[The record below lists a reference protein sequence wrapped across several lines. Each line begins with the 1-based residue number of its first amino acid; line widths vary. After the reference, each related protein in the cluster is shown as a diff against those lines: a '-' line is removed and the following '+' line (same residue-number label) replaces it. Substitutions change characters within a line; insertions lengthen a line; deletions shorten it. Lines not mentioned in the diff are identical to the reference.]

1 MASAWWGTQRFRGLL
16 VARIRRWE
24 RELHML
30 REWWTV
36 RWLTQE
42 QMTRSLRGTLESRW
56 GIGPEQEF
64 GV

>member
-1 MASAWWGTQRFRGLL
+1 
-16 VARIRRWE
+16 
-24 RELHML
+24 ML
-30 REWWTV
+30 REWWAV

-42 QMTRSLRGTLESRW
+42 QMTRSLGGTLVSRW